1 MSEYIR
7 DLLREEYYSNGG
19 DFPHISRPLSE
30 SGNDFYGH
38 LYNVQ
43 MDIIEQ
49 LESNIKKMDELIQKA
64 KDEKKPDSYIAA
76 LEEQKNRY
84 IKRLE
89 KRRLFGYDF
98 INYDGRY
105 PYLEA
110 LHENLKER
118 FLIKY
123 YNYRVGYNTL
133 ELFSYKLRNVFEDIA
148 PEYENR
154 LRILMLYERE
164 ILVDKKLKDKIDLFD
179 VVESSTDGISDN
191 WGDSKTSS
199 KNDTRVDSSN
209 ESKNDTW
216 ADSSNEGKSSGQNK
230 SNAISQNDSWNKAK
244 DKGKSENITTTDSD
258 SASSI
263 YNDVKPEVK
272 RKTDQNEG
280 SVITHSGSSVDNNT
294 ESQNSQ
300 ISENVQ
306 DSKTEQNTY
315 TKSDSHSAQVARS
328 DQDSHTSQENSTE
341 QKSHGG
347 QTTKNLGLTT
357 NKSLQTRIK
366 NIMSLYGP
374 SQNILRDYLNE
385 FKVLFI
391 QVWSDETGW

>member
-30 SGNDFYGH
+30 SGNDFYGC
-38 LYNVQ
+38 LYSIR
-43 MDIIEQ
+43 MKSIEDIEN
-49 LESNIKKMDELIQKA
+49 EIKKLEDLI
-64 KDEKKPDSYIAA
+64 KK
-76 LEEQKNRY
+76 EEGESEYKKSLMILLTRY
-84 IKRLE
+84 IE
-89 KRRLFGYDF
+89 RRNKIKDFGYDF

-164 ILVDKKLKDKIDLFD
+164 ILDDKKLKNKIDLFD

-244 DKGKSENITTTDSD
+244 DKGKSENLTTTDSD

-328 DQDSHTSQENSTE
+328 DQDSHTLQENSTE

-391 QVWSDETGW
+391 QVWSDETEW